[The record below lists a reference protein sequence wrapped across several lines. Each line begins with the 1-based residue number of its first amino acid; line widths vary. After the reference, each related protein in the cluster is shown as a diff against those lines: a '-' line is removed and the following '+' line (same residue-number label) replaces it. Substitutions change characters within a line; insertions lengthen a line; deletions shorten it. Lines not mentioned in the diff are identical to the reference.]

1 MKCED
6 VRELLVGYA
15 DRALAETEAGQVRE
29 HLDSCDNCLH
39 EMELLR
45 ADTALL
51 RGEAR
56 PEVPAHIA
64 ARVMARIRERSG
76 TRRARSG
83 LSLVFARMG
92 FVVVAAVGLWLGV
105 GLGRG
110 IIGTSSGAAGRL
122 ARALTE
128 QVFVDGRTEGL

>member
-6 VRELLVGYA
+6 VSKLLVGYA
-15 DRALAETEAGQVRE
+15 DRALAEAEAGRVRE

-39 EMELLR
+39 ELELLQ
-45 ADTALL
+45 ADAELR

-56 PEVPAHIA
+56 PDVPPYVA

-92 FVVVAAVGLWLGV
+92 FVVVAAAGLWLGV
-105 GLGRG
+105 ALGRG
-110 IIGTSSGAAGRL
+110 IVGTSPGAGGRL
-122 ARALTE
+122 ARVLTE
-128 QVFVDGRTEGL
+128 QFLVDGRMEGL

>member
-1 MKCED
+1 MRK
-6 VRELLVGYA
+6 LLVGYA
-15 DRALAETEAGQVRE
+15 DRALAETEAGQVHE
-29 HLDSCDNCLH
+29 HLDSCDNCLR
-39 EMELLR
+39 ELELLQSD
-45 ADTALL
+45 AALL
-51 RGEAR
+51 RGEVR
-56 PEVPAHIA
+56 PEVPAYIA
-64 ARVMARIRERSG
+64 ARVMARVRERSG

-110 IIGTSSGAAGRL
+110 IVGTSPGAAGRL

-128 QVFVDGRTEGL
+128 EVFVDGRMEGL